1 MDRGRGARAAPV
13 LHLTSAAGA
22 PLGGVKANSSI
33 RHFFF
38 PVNSYTTFLTS
49 AQACAGLVTASPS
62 AQDSEGA
69 MKNFLVSTWVGAWGV
84 HARGVGCACTAP
96 A

>member
-13 LHLTSAAGA
+13 LHLTGSAGA
-22 PLGGVKANSSI
+22 PLGSVKANSSI
-33 RHFFF
+33 
-38 PVNSYTTFLTS
+38 TFLMS